1 MDDAAA
7 KEVLRNR
14 AGIVTEKVNFK
25 SLKAYLYE
33 NQCITMEELETRFP
47 DEAPDSQNTFK
58 LIQIVSKRGV
68 GAFNGF
74 LKALSQHATF
84 EPSERAH
91 KELYDTLNEEANT
104 LLLSKRRRPSGSS
117 YKSQTSRTSLR
128 AGLLGESMETSTLVP
143 PHESEED
150 MQLNLKGKDEDETLK
165 DMPQPPMEM
174 HTIDT
179 THEQFNTDAETVPQ
193 VSKCI

>member
-1 MDDAAA
+1 MDDAAV

-74 LKALSQHATF
+74 LRALSQHATF

-91 KELYDTLNEEANT
+91 KELYDTLNEEANAV
-104 LLLSKRRRPSGSS
+104 LLSKRRRPSGSS

-128 AGLLGESMETSTLVP
+128 AGLLGESMETSTLIP

-150 MQLNLKGKDEDETLK
+150 MQDEDETLK
-165 DMPQPPMEM
+165 DTPQPPMEM

-179 THEQFNTDAETVPQ
+179 KHEQLDTDAETVPQ
-193 VSKCI
+193 VSKYI